1 MLEYTHYEIMQ
12 RRDQEAR
19 IQRLLRSKLV
29 FVVEAALLLLIGI
42 ALTRQVVQRHSI
54 DREISRLKQEYEELE
69 MNSADLQS
77 LISYFQTDEYMEEE
91 ARTKL
96 GLVKPGEGVVIL
108 PEAVEQG
115 TADAQTQA
123 SSSQS
128 DTSNSQRWWD
138 FFFGYRT
145 S

>member
-1 MLEYTHYEIMQ
+1 MQ

-29 FVVEAALLLLIGI
+29 FAVEAALLLLIGI

-69 MNSADLQS
+69 MNSADLQA

-108 PEAVEQG
+108 PEAGVQG
-115 TADAQTQA
+115 AADTQSQA
-123 SSSQS
+123 SSSQP

-138 FFFGYRT
+138 FFFGHRT